1 MDASGHDRV
10 KWEETRH
17 RKRESR
23 PVLQTKHCKKGLVRA
38 QTQASDPKVRVW
50 AKPVRPVLPVI
61 GPRCKIRKQ
70 KFRRE
75 REREQS
81 KRFAGSRNHDYRT
94 ALPEHC

>member
-1 MDASGHDRV
+1 M

-70 KFRRE
+70 KLRE
-75 REREQS
+75 RGPREIIIKQSNMNDRKIQS
-81 KRFAGSRNHDYRT
+81 KNKIQKNNVNSST
-94 ALPEHC
+94 